1 MLPLHL
7 CLTKPVDLCYSL
19 KGAATFVQQD
29 GRTVLYLDGTSTT
42 FAETKAV
49 PIRQTDL
56 TIAAWIKLLSL
67 STRQIIY
74 SDWSEPWQFWFRVHQ
89 DGRLMF
95 TVRRDV
101 DEHEI
106 VFTISTVAG

>member
-1 MLPLHL
+1 MQH
-7 CLTKPVDLCYSL
+7 
-19 KGAATFVQQD
+19 D

-42 FAETKAV
+42 FAETPAV

-56 TIAAWIKLLSL
+56 TVAVWIKLVSL
-67 STRQIIY
+67 STKQIIY
-74 SDWSEPWQFWFRVHQ
+74 ADWSVPHQFWFRVHQ

-101 DEHEI
+101 EDTET